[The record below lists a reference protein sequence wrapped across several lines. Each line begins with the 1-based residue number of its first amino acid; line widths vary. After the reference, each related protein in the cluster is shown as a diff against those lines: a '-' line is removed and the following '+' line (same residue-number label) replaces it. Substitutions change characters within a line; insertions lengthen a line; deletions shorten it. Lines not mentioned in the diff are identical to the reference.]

1 MKKSL
6 YFICLGV
13 CAGCI
18 AAVSA
23 VAETVNENLTS
34 FWDELES
41 WQEQKHT
48 NQSEADAVSS
58 QRSGLYYF
66 GDQQQSVPA
75 LRLYPESYN
84 FEDSEYRL
92 SPLLPSR
99 FSPNEIA
106 VDPAL
111 DSDAVGDFLSRNIVP
126 SGQRSYSVPE
136 QSTYFDEDANE
147 LDDLTEKQVQAD
159 IFHIINETGRALYQ

>member
-75 LRLYPESYN
+75 LRLYPESHN
-84 FEDSEYRL
+84 FEDSEYRI
-92 SPLLPSR
+92 SPLLRR
-99 FSPNEIA
+99 FNPGDIA
-106 VDPAL
+106 VEPAL
-111 DSDAVGDFLSRNIVP
+111 DGDAIGDFLSRNIASP
-126 SGQRSYSVPE
+126 ISRTYMVPE
-136 QSTYFDEDANE
+136 QSTYYDEDANE

>member
-23 VAETVNENLTS
+23 VAETVNGNLTS
-34 FWDELES
+34 FWDELEN

-75 LRLYPESYN
+75 LRLYPESHD
-84 FEDSEYRL
+84 FEDGEYRL

-99 FSPNEIA
+99 LSPGEIA
-106 VDPAL
+106 EDSAL
-111 DSDAVGDFLSRNIVP
+111 DSGARGIFFHGILHR
-126 SGQRSYSVPE
+126 
-136 QSTYFDEDANE
+136 
-147 LDDLTEKQVQAD
+147 LDNAATACL
-159 IFHIINETGRALYQ
+159 NRAMMIMMTKWTR